1 MGKSKKSGKEMRE
14 VGDLLEDYIHRK
26 FATEYSAGSGAV
38 RGDGDQIGDLFHI
51 ESKATE
57 DTSVSIKLSI
67 WQKIL
72 QEAQTYGKYP
82 LYIAGFVDSLQNKVK
97 TALVVTDI
105 DYLVHVLR
113 KDVMTKESIETK
125 VTAVVRRI
133 LGREGLPD
141 STIGQVED
149 AIRQVCQEQN
159 TL

>member
-1 MGKSKKSGKEMRE
+1 MRE

-26 FATEYSAGSGAV
+26 FGTAYSAGSGAV

-57 DTSVSIKLSI
+57 DNSVSVKLSI
-67 WQKIL
+67 WEKIL

-97 TALVVTDI
+97 TALVITDI
-105 DYLVHVLR
+105 DYLAHVLR
-113 KDVMTKESIETK
+113 KDVMTKESIEK
-125 VTAVVRRI
+125 KATAVVRRI
-133 LGREGLPD
+133 LGQEGLPD
-141 STIGQVED
+141 STIDRVED
-149 AIRQVCQEQN
+149 AIRQVCQEEN